1 MIVIR
6 ARISSTLELD
16 VVGDTT
22 QSSTQLVFDDRV
34 IPERW
39 MNEVP

>member
-22 QSSTQLVFDDRV
+22 QSITAAGFDHASFLSDV
-34 IPERW
+34 
-39 MNEVP
+39 

>member
-22 QSSTQLVFDDRV
+22 QSSTQLGLMIASFLSDV
-34 IPERW
+34 
-39 MNEVP
+39 